1 MNKTKLNLAIASII
15 LSTSVNAEVE
25 ITGNLSYEGAAF
37 TKSGQ
42 TIGYNKTT
50 NAKVSNGKDDN
61 KHNKNDIFKNE
72 IKAKFLVD
80 GDIGD
85 ESTWHMEVQGLINS
99 KSVDDHQYSYTQNE
113 ALREAYIDTN
123 YNDWFLRFG
132 KQQTVWGTG
141 DGTKILDVIN
151 PTDYSEM
158 AQNRPADARIP
169 TWMINAEKELEN
181 GGNIQIIASQPR
193 ENIFA
198 GLNREIDTSVRANNP
213 LNGADLTTNNGHEQ
227 KHPFKMLG
235 VDSITGERNGF
246 LNGVPDLGSMAAGFV
261 GAFTSQ
267 NLVGAGATT
276 VGFFGQANNATAS
289 GFNGF
294 ATGLQGGNF
303 TALTGAGYD
312 GAQIIGAFATPYNFN
327 LTDANSATDWSSA
340 TNPDSMFEYMDR
352 TSFASFNTYMN
363 AGSQYNYDMPDDT
376 DLDLAMRW
384 KDTTNNGLNYSFNY
398 SYNYDKN
405 PVLGLSWHNNNGE
418 QLNVSYD
425 TTSAGNGG
433 ANAATA
439 DSAVIVLTDSS
450 GNVYGGLGADGI
462 AENADD
468 ATPLTANLRF
478 TQTLERAHN
487 IGGSFD
493 TSIETE
499 SLGPIV
505 LRGEAVYQKD
515 VYSPVFD
522 RGKLAIGDL
531 VGALKMKKGDRLKY
545 AIGAD
550 FTFLTNMLVS
560 TQFIQDRNLDYID
573 DSVDFDGSSCDGK
586 GANCGVYT
594 ADFATMHMSNGF
606 QKAEK
611 NKEFYSLYLSKPFG
625 SSDEHRWNNIFMFE
639 ENGGKWNRFDVEYS
653 INDEMLA
660 TFEWNKYFGD
670 ENTQF
675 GQLANSSNI
684 QLGFKYTF

>member
-15 LSTSVNAEVE
+15 LSTSVTAEVE
-25 ITGNLSYEGAAF
+25 ITGNLSYEGAVF

-181 GGNIQIIASQPR
+181 GGNIQIVASQPR

-276 VGFFGQANNATAS
+276 VGFFGQANNTTAS

-294 ATGLQGGNF
+294 ATGPQGGNF

-462 AENADD
+462 AGNADD

-531 VGALKMKKGDRLKY
+531 VGALKMKKGDRFKY
-545 AIGAD
+545 ALGAD

-560 TQFIQDRNLDYID
+560 TQFIQDRNLDYVND
-573 DSVDFDGSSCDGK
+573 NVDFDGSSCDGK

-594 ADFATMHMSNGF
+594 ADFATMHMSNNF
-606 QKAEK
+606 NKAEK
-611 NKEFYSLYLSKPFG
+611 NKEFYSLYISKPFG
-625 SSDEHRWNNIFMFE
+625 SSDEHRFNNIFMFE